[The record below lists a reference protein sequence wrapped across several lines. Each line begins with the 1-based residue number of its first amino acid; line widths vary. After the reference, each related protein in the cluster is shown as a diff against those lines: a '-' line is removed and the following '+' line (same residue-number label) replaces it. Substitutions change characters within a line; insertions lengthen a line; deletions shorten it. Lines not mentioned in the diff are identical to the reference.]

1 MKEQVFFKDDAID
14 RLMGVVTVLASE
26 VYILRDRLK
35 AIETLLDKKG
45 FLTLEEIEKCPSGL
59 EPSERDRFIER
70 LFDPIL
76 QKASSRVEEDFQID

>member
-1 MKEQVFFKDDAID
+1 MKEQVFFQDDAID
-14 RLMGVVTVLASE
+14 RLMGVITVLASE

-35 AIETLLDKKG
+35 AIETLLEERG

-59 EPSERDRFIER
+59 ESLERDRFIER

-76 QKASSRVEEDFQID
+76 QRSSSKVEKDFQID